1 MKIFLI
7 CLLLITFSQE
17 VEQFYSF
24 DSDLLIIGFAKF
36 GFFKGGTIDLQVTI
50 SDVDSDR
57 FYLFVLN
64 KNNVDDFYSTTE
76 VPFCEK
82 LEKNLEK
89 SDYITQ
95 FTNSSI
101 SFQETVKSDM
111 YYFFYLANCQ
121 NQPKAHYE
129 INYSFMNP
137 GGQQLS
143 SGLVPVPTISLIFV
157 VLWILVIVYWVQN
170 WIKFRDQKILLHQI
184 ISVVLL
190 VMFFSVF
197 FKWVK
202 WDKLSHQGQL
212 TDFLYNLI
220 LFINFLSILFMT
232 VTGLLIASGLS
243 IIRPIIEKRQL
254 IYILF
259 LSSSLS
265 VSVLVQQYYQMTS
278 FAFILFFLSMTF
290 FLIFVRVMF
299 SYLDNNIS
307 TLTTHLAY
315 IRNAGITPDTTPTF
329 EKFKMF
335 RSFKLC
341 IISYLFF
348 FLFFG
353 SMKVV
358 IPYHYSWVNHFFD
371 DFALLFLSVI
381 IIFIFKRKIIPEF
394 NPIPSLS
401 NEEDNEA
408 NLDTQDEEN
417 INSSRFEQ
425 YFKKPY
431 SELFQNLSNLQD
443 IELNSIP
450 VIIEN
455 PTGDGN
461 HNTNLAYETRTQL
474 AEDTEKSDEI
484 LLIDEK

>member
-1 MKIFLI
+1 MKIFLV
-7 CLLLITFSQE
+7 CLLLVTFSQE

-36 GFFKGGTIDLQVTI
+36 GFFKGGTIDLQITI
-50 SDVDSDR
+50 SDVDADN
-57 FYLFVLN
+57 FYFFVLN

-82 LEKNLEK
+82 LEKNLDK

-101 SFQETVKSDM
+101 SYQETVKSEM

-129 INYSFMNP
+129 INYSFLNP

-143 SGLVPVPTISLIFV
+143 SGLVPVPTMCLIFV

-184 ISVVLL
+184 ISIVLI

-197 FKWVK
+197 FKWAK
-202 WDKLSHQGQL
+202 WDQLSHKGQL
-212 TDFLYNLI
+212 SDFFNNLI
-220 LFINFLSILFMT
+220 LFIDFLSLFAMT
-232 VTGLLIASGLS
+232 ATGLLIASGLS
-243 IIRPIIEKRQL
+243 IVHPILEKKHL

-259 LSSSLS
+259 LSTSLS
-265 VSVLVQQYYQMTS
+265 VSVLMQEYYQMTS
-278 FAFILFFLSMTF
+278 FAFVLFFMSMTF
-290 FLIFVRVMF
+290 FLIFIRVLF
-299 SYLDNNIS
+299 SNLYNNIS
-307 TLTTHLAY
+307 TLTTHLSL

-329 EKFKMF
+329 EKLKMF
-335 RSFKLC
+335 QSFKLC
-341 IISYLFF
+341 IIAYLFF

-358 IPYHYSWVNHFFD
+358 VPYDYSWVSYFFD
-371 DFALLFLSVI
+371 NFTLLFLSVI
-381 IIFIFKRKIIPEF
+381 IVFIFKRKIIPEF

-401 NEEDNEA
+401 NEEGNET

-431 SELFQNLSNLQD
+431 SKLFQNLSNLQD

-455 PTGDGN
+455 PTGEGN
-461 HNTNLAYETRTQL
+461 HNTNLAYETRIQL
-474 AEDTEKSDEI
+474 AEDPEKSDENS
-484 LLIDEK
+484 LTDEK